1 MRGMNSYAK
10 NAIQCKYPKV
20 RFNRNH
26 TREKSEEKEKSN
38 AGQAIYIGVATRYLP
53 SR

>member
-1 MRGMNSYAK
+1 MNSDAK
-10 NAIQCKYPKV
+10 RAIQCNYPRV
-20 RFNRNH
+20 QFNGND

-38 AGQAIYIGVATRYLP
+38 AGQAIYIGAATRYLP